1 MMPLALQTPPS
12 CHWIT
17 RCLLLATTLAMS
29 CLPVLTWAN
38 EDLRAKVY
46 DQSLPLEQRINA
58 MQELTGL
65 QPDPDR
71 TYRVCVWDIFGR
83 SGPIYGAA
91 QDQRHR
97 ILQYGINVEM
107 VPYTSESVMVEELK
121 SGTCDAALMSG
132 LRARLFN
139 QYTGTLDS
147 IGGFPDHEQM
157 QLGLQLMADPRSAD
171 RMVSNGYVVMGIAP
185 AGAAHV
191 FVNDRSINTLAKA
204 SGKRVV
210 VLDYD
215 PTQAEMISG
224 VGATP
229 VVADIVNAPNMFN
242 TGVVDV
248 LAAPLAAYEVLEL
261 HKGLEPDGGII
272 DLPLT
277 HITMQ
282 LIGRAEVIPNELAQ
296 LVREAFFQGA
306 DEIISRVRMEE
317 EKVPDKWWIRIP
329 ADDRREYDA
338 MMQAA
343 RLELREQGYYSGD
356 MLTLQRKIRCRADGS
371 REECSNPVE

>member
-1 MMPLALQTPPS
+1 MMPFAFHTTPLR
-12 CHWIT
+12 WVT
-17 RCLLLATTLAMS
+17 RCLFLIATLSVSCFSVLAG
-29 CLPVLTWAN
+29 AN
-38 EDLRAKVY
+38 DELRAKVY
-46 DQSLPLEQRINA
+46 DQGLPLKERIDA

-65 QPDPDR
+65 EPEPDR
-71 TYRVCVWDIFGR
+71 IYRVCVWDIFGR

-91 QDQRHR
+91 QDQRR
-97 ILQYGINVEM
+97 KILQYGINVEM

-139 QYTGTLDS
+139 KYTGTLDS
-147 IGGFPDHEQM
+147 IGGFPEREQM
-157 QLGLQLMADPRSAD
+157 RLGLQLMADPRSAD

-282 LIGRAEVIPNELAQ
+282 LIGREEIIPNELAQ
-296 LVREAFFQGA
+296 FVREAFHQGF

-317 EKVPDKWWIRIP
+317 EKVPDKWWIEIP
-329 ADDRREYDA
+329 AEDRREYDA
-338 MMQAA
+338 LMQQA

-356 MLTLQRKIRCRADGS
+356 MLTLQRKIRCRTDGS

>member
-1 MMPLALQTPPS
+1 MMPSAFQTSPLRRV
-12 CHWIT
+12 T
-17 RCLLLATTLAMS
+17 RCLFLIATLVVSCFSVLAG
-29 CLPVLTWAN
+29 AN
-38 EDLRAKVY
+38 DELRAKVY
-46 DQSLPLEQRINA
+46 DQGLPLKERIDA

-65 QPDPDR
+65 ETEPDR
-71 TYRVCVWDIFGR
+71 IYRVCVWDIFGR

-91 QDQRHR
+91 QDQRR
-97 ILQYGINVEM
+97 KILQYGINVEM

-139 QYTGTLDS
+139 KYTGTLDS
-147 IGGFPDHEQM
+147 IGGFPEREQM
-157 QLGLQLMADPRSAD
+157 RLGLQLMADPRSAD

-282 LIGRAEVIPNELAQ
+282 LIGREEVIPNELAQ
-296 LVREAFFQGA
+296 FVREAFHQGF

-317 EKVPDKWWIRIP
+317 EKVPDKWWIEIP
-329 ADDRREYDA
+329 AEDRREYDA
-338 MMQAA
+338 LMQQA

-356 MLTLQRKIRCRADGS
+356 MLTLQRKIRCRTDGS

>member
-1 MMPLALQTPPS
+1 MMQGLFSRYAKQILG
-12 CHWIT
+12 
-17 RCLLLATTLAMS
+17 
-29 CLPVLTWAN
+29 VLTGLLIPLLSVAN
-38 EDLRAKVY
+38 DEALREQVY
-46 DQSLPLEQRINA
+46 DQSLPLEQRIEA
-58 MQELTGL
+58 MKELTGL
-65 QPDPDR
+65 DPDH
-71 TYRVCVWDIFGR
+71 TYRVCVWDMFGR
-83 SGPIYGAA
+83 SGPIFGAA
-91 QDQRHR
+91 MEQRAE
-97 ILQYGINVEM
+97 IIKYGINVEM

-147 IGGFPDHEQM
+147 IGGFPEREQ
-157 QLGLQLMADPRSAD
+157 LKLALRLMADPRSAD

-185 AGAAHV
+185 GGVAMV

-215 PTQAEMISG
+215 PTQAEMIAG
-224 VGATP
+224 IGATP

-261 HKGLEPDGGII
+261 YKGMSPDGGII
-272 DLPLT
+272 DFPLT

-282 LIGRAEVIPNELAQ
+282 LIGREEVFPNEVAQ
-296 LVREAFFQGA
+296 FVREAFYKNYDA
-306 DEIISRVRMEE
+306 INRRVSEE
-317 EKVPDKWWIRIP
+317 EKKVPEKWWIEIPEEDKPEYERIMR
-329 ADDRREYDA
+329 D
-338 MMQAA
+338 A
-343 RLELREQGYYSGD
+343 RLELRERGYYSAD
-356 MLTLQRKIRCRADGS
+356 MLTLQRKIRCRANPS
-371 REECSNPVE
+371 REECTNPVE

>member
-1 MMPLALQTPPS
+1 MLARLTPPAHLLRAAVLAFALVLSWPLAAGAS
-12 CHWIT
+12 D
-17 RCLLLATTLAMS
+17 AG
-29 CLPVLTWAN
+29 
-38 EDLRAKVY
+38 LRERVY
-46 DQSLPLEQRINA
+46 DQSLPLPERIAA
-58 MQELTGL
+58 MQALTGL
-65 QPDPDR
+65 EPDPDR
-71 TYRVCVWDIFGR
+71 TYRICVWDIFGR
-83 SGPIYGAA
+83 SGPIFAAA
-91 QDQRHR
+91 QEQRR
-97 ILQYGINVEM
+97 KIIQYGLNVEM

-147 IGGFPDHEQM
+147 IGGFPERSQM
-157 QLGLQLMADPRSAD
+157 RLALQLMADPRSAEQ
-171 RMVSNGYVVMGIAP
+171 MVSGDYVVMGIAP
-185 AGAAHV
+185 GGAAHV
-191 FVNDRSINTLAKA
+191 FVNDRAINTLAKA

-215 PTQAEMISG
+215 PTQARMIAG

-261 HKGLEPDGGII
+261 YKGLAPDGGII

-282 LIGRAEVIPNELAQ
+282 LIGRRDVIPNELAQ
-296 LVREAFFQGA
+296 FVREAFFEGF
-306 DEIISRVRMEE
+306 DEIISRVAMEE
-317 EKVPDKWWIRIP
+317 QKVPDKWWISIP
-329 ADDRREYDA
+329 EGDRVEYER
-338 MMQAA
+338 MMQNA
-343 RLELREQGYYSGD
+343 RLQLRDEGYYSGA
-356 MLTLQRKIRCRADGS
+356 MLTLQRKIRCRADSS
-371 REECSNPVE
+371 REECTNPVE